1 MRTGLDFPVLAA
13 GMTRGNMFTRLH
25 YQSLVD
31 PTLVLR
37 VTGWEHDSLGKGR
50 AGRGIN

>member
-1 MRTGLDFPVLAA
+1 MITVLDFPVLAA
-13 GMTRGNMFTRLH
+13 GMTRGNMFARLH

-37 VTGWEHDSLGKGR
+37 VTGWEHDSLGTGR
-50 AGRGIN
+50 EGIGIN